1 MKETYVVPKIDII
14 KFDTEEMLLMSG
26 LDGGDVEVDPG
37 LGGEDLGY

>member
-26 LDGGDVEVDPG
+26 LDGGETELPPD
-37 LGGEDLGY
+37 LGGEDLG